1 MAQGDKTL
9 YSIIA
14 PIDATIKDVH
24 KMTVD
29 IYLNEE
35 NPPDSVIAEPLGRD
49 PHGNSVWAVTV
60 TEGPEKPQEAPGGD
74 ESMHPGEDTIYED
87 GGP

>member
-1 MAQGDKTL
+1 MAVGDKAL

-14 PIDATIKDVH
+14 PPEASVADVQ
-24 KMTVD
+24 KMTVE

-35 NPPDSVIAEPLGRD
+35 NPPQNVLAEPLGRD
-49 PHGNSVWAVTV
+49 PQGNSTWAVTV
-60 TEGPEKPQEAPGGD
+60 TEGAETPQEASGDDEGDKPG
-74 ESMHPGEDTIYED
+74 SDTLFGQ